1 LNSIK
6 SSESKCVDEKVRD
19 PRDFW
24 SEMAEYY
31 DEYVAST
38 RYRFFKPEDE
48 ANFFNELFK
57 GRHLILDLGCGTGRT
72 MRLLDQFGYKLV
84 GVDFSEGMLRVAKR
98 HKVGYYILSSILCLP
113 FPDSTFDAAFS
124 LHGGLSHFKTY
135 HEKLH
140 ACQEIARVIKSGGLV
155 FIDQPNPYRKDK
167 GETYIVEWPAGQK
180 KIKTRGY
187 AFWPKDVKSILRKS
201 QLRLKCMLGD
211 YGLDESYTKGSRR
224 LIAIASKGT

>member
-1 LNSIK
+1 LSL
-6 SSESKCVDEKVRD
+6 SPSETKCVDESTRE

-24 SEMAEYY
+24 NEMAEYY

-38 RYRFFKPEDE
+38 RYSFFKPEDE

-72 MRLLDQFGYKLV
+72 IRLLCRYGYELV
-84 GVDFSEGMLRVAKR
+84 GVDFSKRMLRVANR
-98 HKVGYYILSSILCLP
+98 HKVGYYVLSTILCLP
-113 FPDSTFDAAFS
+113 FSDSTFDAAFS

-135 HEKLH
+135 HEKLSV
-140 ACQEIARVIKSGGLV
+140 CQEIARVTKSRGLV
-155 FIDQPNPYRKDK
+155 FIDQPNPYRKDRE
-167 GETYIVEWPAGQK
+167 ETYIVEWPAGQR

-201 QLRLKCMLGD
+201 QLRLKCLLGD
-211 YGLDESYTKGSRR
+211 YKLNRRYNKKSRR
-224 LIAIASKGT
+224 LIAIASKET